1 MIIFEMGKARDPQKS
16 TPNLFGAA
24 ERRSQPA
31 VARHISPSAVPAF
44 RLPGDLSK
52 ALTFLSNE
60 DIDQLAVAVA
70 NEKARRKPPATSRI
84 VTPKSPKASTPAKP
98 VPQPL
103 TGSRINV
110 IRAAFK
116 AGVKPPTIARQ
127 FGVSLSAVRQ
137 ALETK

>member
-16 TPNLFGAA
+16 TPNLFGAT
-24 ERRSQPA
+24 ERRPPPA
-31 VARHISPSAVPAF
+31 VGQHISPSAVPTF

-52 ALTFLSNE
+52 ALTFLSDG

-70 NEKARRKPPATSRI
+70 NEQARRKPPKPLRGIA
-84 VTPKSPKASTPAKP
+84 PKPAKAPAPAKP
-98 VPQPL
+98 APQPL
-103 TGSRINV
+103 TASRINV

>member
-1 MIIFEMGKARDPQKS
+1 MIIFPMGKARDTQKS

-24 ERRSQPA
+24 ERRPPPA
-31 VARHISPSAVPAF
+31 VGQLISASTVPAF

-52 ALTFLSNE
+52 ALTLLSDA

-70 NEKARRKPPATSRI
+70 KEQARRKPPAPVRGIAPKPSKAP
-84 VTPKSPKASTPAKP
+84 TPPKPA
-98 VPQPL
+98 PQPL
-103 TGSRINV
+103 TASRINV